1 MLKSLIAWTRVH
13 AIDAARSGSTIS
25 DASCAATSPTK
36 GKTVW
41 EHSPTWRK
49 EREMTRINRGVNSPI
64 NCLYPLYYRTYTW
77 RPTRAP
83 TWPRGLPATWPR
95 PVRLLRGPLGL
106 CHVASMPRRTSRQ
119 SRAPC
124 QPLLATSAPEVK
136 TRFFAI
142 LLIENTSKNQI
153 KIK

>member
-1 MLKSLIAWTRVH
+1 MLKSLIAWTRVY

-25 DASCAATSPTK
+25 DACCAATSPAK

-49 EREMTRINRGVNSPI
+49 EREMMRINRGVNSPI

-83 TWPRGLPATWPR
+83 TWPRGLPTTWLRPVRSCAGHPGAATWPQCSIATR
-95 PVRLLRGPLGL
+95 VL
-106 CHVASMPRRTSRQ
+106 
-119 SRAPC
+119 SRAPRHPGPC
-124 QPLLATSAPEVK
+124 ATSA
-136 TRFFAI
+136 AA
-142 LLIENTSKNQI
+142 TSPCR
-153 KIK
+153 